1 MRKAYTRVRQGR
13 VHELA
18 RVDGDEP
25 IALRHSF
32 ALGLPVAVIRD
43 RAMHEDYRR
52 AAPLLHVPDRRAV
65 DRYFLE
71 RGLIERPLLQRS
83 MSGDQDGGSDNQ
95 SNDLHSVLL
104 YSTRSEA
111 AALRCLT
118 TELKR
123 AISRRRRIDSKSP
136 ARRHVKV
143 DGPEFEALRRT
154 LIPGDVNVSLTA
166 VDKCL
171 PGGVNPPGAR

>member
-1 MRKAYTRVRQGR
+1 MDKEGTRQLRIAEGRYQHDASSTRGPYQDRWSDLELANEGREVIGIRVLRKAYTRVRPGR
-13 VHELA
+13 GPEIA
-18 RVDGDEP
+18 AVDRDEP

-52 AAPLLHVPDRRAV
+52 AAPLLHVPYRRAI

-71 RGLIERPLLQRS
+71 RGLIERLLLQRL

-104 YSTRSEA
+104 YSTCSEA

-118 TELKR
+118 
-123 AISRRRRIDSKSP
+123 
-136 ARRHVKV
+136 
-143 DGPEFEALRRT
+143 
-154 LIPGDVNVSLTA
+154 
-166 VDKCL
+166 
-171 PGGVNPPGAR
+171 PP